1 MTSAKAIT
9 GGVFGVFSDDL
20 LAVVTWGLH
29 SLGVPETVEAALARI
44 IVGAVGFGVVYLI
57 PNRTR

>member
-1 MTSAKAIT
+1 
-9 GGVFGVFSDDL
+9 VFSDDV

-44 IVGAVGFGVVYLI
+44 VVGAVGFGVVYLI